1 MCIKH
6 RHLLYKYTTFKLLIM
21 SRLSKLVSHRV
32 VKNSWIKML
41 SKHNYNYIA
50 TIQKPMKNPYKFESN
65 LRRLSECEQI
75 ERMFYSVERNSVSGY
90 HIHLML
96 KAHRTHKR
104 DVAYVTNLSQ
114 SDIPYFEKIE
124 HNYKVASYVTKYMK
138 GDQLHYNFY

>member
-1 MCIKH
+1 
-6 RHLLYKYTTFKLLIM
+6 
-21 SRLSKLVSHRV
+21 
-32 VKNSWIKML
+32 ML

-75 ERMFYSVERNSVSGY
+75 ERMFYSVERNSDLSGY

-96 KAHRTHKR
+96 KAHRTYKR
-104 DVAYVTNLSQ
+104 DIAYVTNLSL
-114 SDIPYFEKIE
+114 SDIPYFEKIG
-124 HNYKVASYVTKYMK
+124 HNRRVAGYVTKYMK